1 MKIVYIAS
9 RSLDNIGGIET
20 YMKCLCP
27 ILSEKGH
34 DIILYTEGGFF
45 KKEKYKNINIV
56 KLPSVKSKLLNKILL
71 GFLGTIHSL
80 LFNKKVDIYHY
91 NANASA
97 LFSFIPKLLS
107 LNVVYQ
113 GHGLEWKR
121 AKWSSFFQSIIKKLD
136 DFVIFTNNNITMV
149 SQEQSDFILKR
160 YKKESKTIT
169 SGVNIN
175 NKIYDKKIL
184 NKFNIL
190 ENNYILYLGRLVQE
204 KKADILIEAYLE
216 SNTQLQLVITGDDPN
231 EKKYINSLKEKAK
244 KNQNIIFTGSAFD
257 EDKEALLQNCKIFAI
272 PSELEGLPITLL
284 EAMSYKKVCIA
295 SDIEPN
301 KEALGNSGIF
311 FKVNNKKDLIDK
323 INDTSENYNN
333 YSRLEEIVFERIKEK
348 FTWEIIANDFIK
360 YYQKILEK

>member
-1 MKIVYIAS
+1 MRIVYIAS
-9 RSLDNIGGIET
+9 RSLNNIGGIET

-27 ILSEKGH
+27 LLSEKGH

-56 KLPSVKSKLLNKILL
+56 KLPSIKSKLLNKILL
-71 GFLGTIHSL
+71 GFFGTLHSL
-80 LFNKKVDIYHY
+80 LFNRKVDIYHY

-97 LFSFIPKLLS
+97 LFSFIPRLLS

-121 AKWSSFFQSIIKKLD
+121 AKWSNFFQSMIRKLD

-149 SQEQSDFILKR
+149 SEEQSNFILKK
-160 YKKESKTIT
+160 YKKYSKTIT
-169 SGVNIN
+169 SGVHIN
-175 NKIYDKKIL
+175 NKTFDKKIL
-184 NKFNIL
+184 KKFNIQ

-204 KKADILIEAYLE
+204 KKADVLIEAYLE
-216 SNTQLQLVITGDDPN
+216 SDTQLQLVVAGDDPN

-244 KNQNIIFTGSAFD
+244 KNKNIIFTGSAFN

-301 KEALGNSGIF
+301 KEALGNCGIF
-311 FKVNNKKDLIDK
+311 FNVNNKKDLISK
-323 INDTSENYNN
+323 LNDTSKNFDK
-333 YSRLEEIVFERIKEK
+333 YSYLKDVAFERIKEK
-348 FTWEIIANDFIK
+348 FTWEIIANNFNE
-360 YYQKILEK
+360 YYQEIIKK